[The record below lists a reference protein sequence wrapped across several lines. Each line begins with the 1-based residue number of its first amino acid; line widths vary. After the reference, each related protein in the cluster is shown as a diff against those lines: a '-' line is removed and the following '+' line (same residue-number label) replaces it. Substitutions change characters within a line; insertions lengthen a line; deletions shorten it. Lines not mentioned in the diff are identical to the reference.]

1 MNTSTYSSGPSKP
14 SSSIFDIGS
23 SSSAPSVTPPA
34 SSSTTGLSSELF
46 SDNSS
51 GGFFSDF
58 SWTTIILFILILALL
73 GVNIFL
79 YLAKGTEGITDLL
92 GPTFKEILTTAGLVT
107 GEVTKDI
114 TEVSAEGAK
123 TGIDVVK
130 NTVVNTV
137 DRLEG
142 KDSSNIKGNTYD
154 ASTNNNETP
163 NQEQD
168 TNGYYESIKCKN
180 GCPEP
185 SANESDMTDKLGWCY
200 IGEENGQRSC
210 IEVNQND
217 TCMSGDIFPS
227 KNVCI
232 NPNLRT

>member
-1 MNTSTYSSGPSKP
+1 MNTSTYNSSPSTP

-23 SSSAPSVTPPA
+23 SSSAPSVTSAP
-34 SSSTTGLSSELF
+34 SSNTGLSSELF
-46 SDNSS
+46 SNKSS

-79 YLAKGTEGITDLL
+79 YLAKGTESITDLL
-92 GPTFKEILTTAGLVT
+92 GPTLKKILSTAGLVT

-130 NTVVNTV
+130 NTVVNTI

-142 KDSSNIKGNTYD
+142 KDSSNINGNTSD

-227 KNVCI
+227 KDVCI